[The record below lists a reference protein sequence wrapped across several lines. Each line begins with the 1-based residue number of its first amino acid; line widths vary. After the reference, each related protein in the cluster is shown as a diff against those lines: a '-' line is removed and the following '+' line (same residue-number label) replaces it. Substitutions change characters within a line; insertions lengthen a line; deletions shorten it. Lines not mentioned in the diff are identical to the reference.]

1 MWIEERLSMAQ
12 SVVEGEEMDDGDSK
26 SDDESITTTTVNNSQ
41 AMTLPTVTLYTIA
54 KTAPFHQITVECIIS
69 DFGAT
74 NFLEALHAFLHKH
87 ILVCK
92 ISPHVFDHS
101 NVYKKINISLPYNHY
116 LSNHL
121 WTDCIVTTP
130 AIAKLGR
137 KVGTAAQFDTALLVE
152 NWEDHH
158 KFGGLEGVIFLV
170 SGHLSTNPIS

>member
-54 KTAPFHQITVECIIS
+54 KTAPFHQITVGCIIS

-74 NFLEALHAFLHKH
+74 DFLEALHAFLHKH
-87 ILVCK
+87 IPVCK
-92 ISPHVFDHS
+92 ISPHVFDCF
-101 NVYKKINISLPYNHY
+101 NIYKKINISLPYNHY
-116 LSNHL
+116 LSNHP
-121 WTDCIVTTP
+121 WTDCICTTP

-152 NWEDHH
+152 NWEDHR
-158 KFGGLEGVIFLV
+158 KFGGLEGVFFLV
-170 SGHLSTNPIS
+170 SGHLPTNPIS